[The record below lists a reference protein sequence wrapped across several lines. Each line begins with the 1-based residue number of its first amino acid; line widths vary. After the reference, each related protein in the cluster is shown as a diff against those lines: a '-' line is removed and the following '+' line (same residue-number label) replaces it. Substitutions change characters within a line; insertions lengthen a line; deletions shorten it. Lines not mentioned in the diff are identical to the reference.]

1 MSWLSKIFPSN
12 SARNTEKMANET
24 ADAMPT
30 TQCSTAEPASASAS
44 ASEPD
49 ADGAEENPFKQRRYF
64 VKRGLYVEN
73 EEERAAAKMIESEE
87 EITDRR
93 PVDLKTLFPKL
104 SLR

>member
-12 SARNTEKMANET
+12 SARNAEKMANEMT
-24 ADAMPT
+24 GANP
-30 TQCSTAEPASASAS
+30 TQCPTAETASASALT
-44 ASEPD
+44 SEPD
-49 ADGAEENPFKQRRYF
+49 TDGAEENPFKQRRYF